1 MQTADLINGGI
12 YLVVA
17 GLTALFGMGVIPM
30 GKTEDERA
38 ANLQKHGKNLC
49 LVAAIMVIMGVFKLF
64 GVMR

>member
-1 MQTADLINGGI
+1 
-12 YLVVA
+12 
-17 GLTALFGMGVIPM
+17 M

-49 LVAAIMVIMGVFKLF
+49 LVAVIMGVFKLF